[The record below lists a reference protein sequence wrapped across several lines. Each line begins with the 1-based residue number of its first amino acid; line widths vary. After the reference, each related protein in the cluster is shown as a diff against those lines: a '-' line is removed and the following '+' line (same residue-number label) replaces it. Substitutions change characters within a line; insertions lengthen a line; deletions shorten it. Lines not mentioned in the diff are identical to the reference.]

1 MITVYGAPGWGS
13 AISELM
19 LTLADIPYQF
29 ENVEGFDSPGHNQE
43 KLLKL
48 NPLCQV
54 PTLQLDDGSIMT
66 ESAAIALMIL
76 DEHPHLAPPTGT
88 PERNQ
93 FWRLLVWLVA
103 NVYPTFTYADYPER
117 FVPGAA
123 QELRDH
129 CIAYRKSLYIWLE
142 QQLHATPYAF
152 GEQLTLLDIYICV
165 IRTWGPRHDPGCSP
179 FCAVTTLF
187 DN

>member
-76 DEHPHLAPPTGT
+76 DEHPHLALRPVRLSAISSGDCWSGWWQMFTRHSPMPTIPNASFPMRRISCATTVSPIEITLYLAGT
-88 PERNQ
+88 AITRHAVRV
-93 FWRLLVWLVA
+93 WRTA
-103 NVYPTFTYADYPER
+103 NVVGYLYLCNQNL
-117 FVPGAA
+117 GATA
-123 QELRDH
+123 
-129 CIAYRKSLYIWLE
+129 
-142 QQLHATPYAF
+142 
-152 GEQLTLLDIYICV
+152 
-165 IRTWGPRHDPGCSP
+165 
-179 FCAVTTLF
+179 
-187 DN
+187 